1 MRRRRLALSVKITLT
16 PPNGI
21 AVAVTRSVVVHA

>member
-1 MRRRRLALSVKITLT
+1 MRHRRLVLSVKIALT

-21 AVAVTRSVVVHA
+21 AVTVTRTVVVHA